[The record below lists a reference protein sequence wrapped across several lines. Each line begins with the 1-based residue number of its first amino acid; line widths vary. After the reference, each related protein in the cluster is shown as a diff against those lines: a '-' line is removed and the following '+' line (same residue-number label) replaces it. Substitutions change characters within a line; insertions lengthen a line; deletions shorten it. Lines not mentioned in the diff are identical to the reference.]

1 MYRFE
6 SWTIKKAE
14 CPRIDTFILWC
25 WRCWEPLDYKIKPRN
40 PLRNQPGMFI
50 GRTDAEASIL
60 RPFLLSA
67 NSLEKTLML
76 GKTEGKRR
84 RKRQDEMAR
93 YRHRLNGHELEQTP
107 GDTGGQR
114 SLAGCSPWGCKES
127 DTTQWLNNNNINL
140 QLRFP
145 LQCRRPKHIQVNS
158 SKNALTIAHKPM
170 PLYTSPHS
178 IIPSIQ
184 VQASFIS
191 HIQRLEF

>member
-1 MYRFE
+1 
-6 SWTIKKAE
+6 
-14 CPRIDTFILWC
+14 
-25 WRCWEPLDYKIKPRN
+25 
-40 PLRNQPGMFI
+40 MFI

-127 DTTQWLNNNNINL
+127 DTTKHTHMPR
-140 QLRFP
+140 LRG
-145 LQCRRPKHIQVNS
+145 
-158 SKNALTIAHKPM
+158 
-170 PLYTSPHS
+170 
-178 IIPSIQ
+178 
-184 VQASFIS
+184 IS
-191 HIQRLEF
+191 CPVLSRH

>member
-1 MYRFE
+1 MVLPSSCVLGKFE
-6 SWTIKKAE
+6 IWTIKKAE

-114 SLAGCSPWGCKES
+114 SLAGCSPWGCK
-127 DTTQWLNNNNINL
+127 
-140 QLRFP
+140 RV
-145 LQCRRPKHIQVNS
+145 RHNS
-158 SKNALTIAHKPM
+158 VTEQQHHQSTAKIS
-170 PLYTSPHS
+170 TS
-178 IIPSIQ
+178 
-184 VQASFIS
+184 VQTS
-191 HIQRLEF
+191 